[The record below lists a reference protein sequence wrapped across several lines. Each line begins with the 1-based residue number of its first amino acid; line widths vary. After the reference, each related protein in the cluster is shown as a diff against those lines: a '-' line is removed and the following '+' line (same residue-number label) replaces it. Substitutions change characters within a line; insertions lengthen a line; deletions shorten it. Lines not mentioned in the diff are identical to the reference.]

1 MRHNAPFPANVR
13 FLCLIEMPKF
23 MLKSIVDGIL
33 AKHKTVFQAQ
43 HGWGCRYWRDTNSGA
58 ANRRLYPI
66 FQFLRLWQHRVVG
79 GYCLQMRAVA

>member
-43 HGWGCRYWRDTNSGA
+43 HR
-58 ANRRLYPI
+58 
-66 FQFLRLWQHRVVG
+66 
-79 GYCLQMRAVA
+79 